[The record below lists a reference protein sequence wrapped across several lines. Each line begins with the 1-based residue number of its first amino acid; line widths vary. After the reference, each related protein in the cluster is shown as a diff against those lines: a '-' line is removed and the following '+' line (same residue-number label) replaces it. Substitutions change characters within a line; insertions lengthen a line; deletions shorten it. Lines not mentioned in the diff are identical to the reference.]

1 MTLKRY
7 ACKTVPGFTLVS
19 GVLLGTSSSKE
30 DPEYA
35 TTPNSFKKLRCDE
48 EHVSRH
54 SPWATAEGAVHKQTR
69 ERRKLRD
76 QAGCGLE
83 RGSSRMSILA
93 LKSVFS

>member
-54 SPWATAEGAVHKQTR
+54 SPWATAEGADCKQVR

-76 QAGCGLE
+76 QAGCRLE
-83 RGSSRMSILA
+83 RSYSHMSILA
-93 LKSVFS
+93 CKRAFL

>member
-1 MTLKRY
+1 MVKPGLESSLLKTLALPK
-7 ACKTVPGFTLVS
+7 C
-19 GVLLGTSSSKE
+19 
-30 DPEYA
+30 
-35 TTPNSFKKLRCDE
+35 FKKPRCDE